1 MKIAIDA
8 RVVTNK
14 KDAGLI
20 TYVLN
25 LIKYFKIMAPNNLY
39 FCYADKRDILFKG
52 NKIWKAWAGLEN
64 HIVGD
69 LWEQLW
75 LPIDL
80 RVKKVDI
87 YHGTAVR
94 LPVVNFSKYILTIY
108 DMIAFKH
115 PEFASKRFSLYTRKL
130 LRSAVRSADK
140 IIAIS
145 ENTKKDIIEIL
156 KVPSEDVE
164 VIYPGVDDIF
174 KVMDK
179 EWAYSIIK
187 RKYNL
192 NKKFILSVGNLETR
206 KNIKNLLLAYK
217 LLLDEHLNHELV
229 IVGPQGW
236 KAQEIF
242 DFVNKI
248 GISGNVIITGYVNS
262 NEMPILYNAAD
273 VFAFPSLY
281 EGFGFPPLEAMACG
295 TPVVASNTSSL
306 PEILDDTAIMVNPLS
321 IDSIKEGI
329 KRVLFDKTLQKKM
342 ISSGFGRANFF
353 SWETTA
359 ADTLEVYK
367 TVTQ

>member
-1 MKIAIDA
+1 MRIAIDA

-25 LIKYFKIMAPNNLY
+25 LIKYLKIVAPDNLY
-39 FCYADKRDILFKG
+39 FCYVDKRDILLKD
-52 NKIWKAWAGLEN
+52 NKSCKAWAGLEN
-64 HIVGD
+64 HIIGD

-80 RVKKVDI
+80 HIKKVDI
-87 YHGTAVR
+87 YHGTAAR
-94 LPVVNFSKYILTIY
+94 LPAINSSKYILTVY
-108 DMIAFKH
+108 DMVAFKH

-130 LRSAVRSADK
+130 LKSAVRRADK

-145 ENTKKDIIEIL
+145 EHTKKDIIEIL

-179 EWAYSIIK
+179 EWAYSVIK

-192 NKKFILSVGNLETR
+192 NKRFILSVGNLEPR
-206 KNIKNLLLAYK
+206 KNTKNLLLAYK
-217 LLLDEHLNHELV
+217 LLLDEHLNHQLV

-242 DFVNKI
+242 DFVEKI
-248 GISGNVIITGYVNS
+248 GISENVIITGYVDS

-273 VFAFPSLY
+273 VFVFPSLY
-281 EGFGFPPLEAMACG
+281 EGFGLPPLEAMACG
-295 TPVVASNTSSL
+295 TPVVASNNSSL
-306 PEILDDTAIMVNPLS
+306 PEILGDAAIMVNPLNVE
-321 IDSIKEGI
+321 DIKERI
-329 KRVLFDKTLQKKM
+329 KRVLFDKTLREKM
-342 ISSGFGRANFF
+342 ISLGLERVKDF
-353 SWETTA
+353 SWEKTVRQ
-359 ADTLEVYK
+359 TLEIYK
-367 TVTQ
+367 DAC